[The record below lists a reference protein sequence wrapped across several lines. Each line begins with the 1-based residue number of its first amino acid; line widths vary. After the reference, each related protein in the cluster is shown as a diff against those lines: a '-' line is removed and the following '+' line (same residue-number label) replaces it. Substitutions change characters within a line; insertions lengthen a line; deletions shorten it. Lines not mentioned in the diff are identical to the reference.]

1 MGDCDTVFRR
11 GNVGVGR
18 CRVVTIAW
26 PCACLPCPVL
36 FTTTH
41 YRLPGAGYPVLVS
54 GSGSGS
60 WTGVDSGSDR
70 VSANVLKKAK
80 ARSEI
85 DRGRRCVSVVEPRV
99 EFSRASSPFSS
110 FLPSWL
116 LPSLYFYLR
125 KVLFPADADS
135 HTDTQT
141 GGLVWFTQRQMHD
154 KRPPDRPSRWF
165 MTDALSH
172 TPLSTYARFIS
183 FRFPVRAF
191 DSSRVQSNLAS
202 ASGRGRYVH
211 GVPPPRY
218 IRALLSA
225 YPIRRYDGWTAR

>member
-36 FTTTH
+36 FTTH
-41 YRLPGAGYPVLVS
+41 YRLPVLAIL
-54 GSGSGS
+54 S
-60 WTGVDSGSDR
+60 WFLGLGLGLGLGFWVRSCECEF
-70 VSANVLKKAK
+70 VEKAK

-85 DRGRRCVSVVEPRV
+85 DRGRERESVCVSVVEPRV

-116 LPSLYFYLR
+116 PPSLYFYLR

-141 GGLVWFTQRQMHD
+141 DGLVC
-154 KRPPDRPSRWF
+154 
-165 MTDALSH
+165 LSH
-172 TPLSTYARFIS
+172 K
-183 FRFPVRAF
+183 
-191 DSSRVQSNLAS
+191 
-202 ASGRGRYVH
+202 GRCMTGGRRIGQVA
-211 GVPPPRY
+211 G
-218 IRALLSA
+218 S
-225 YPIRRYDGWTAR
+225 